1 MNNKD
6 FCTARRE
13 TLEHWGRP
21 ATPLWATVASF
32 SRVSARC
39 TSAHNVMITNMCG
52 YDSDGDP
59 DSDCWLQN
67 EGPHWS
73 ELDECDALASEDSDS
88 DGEVD
93 VERQDN
99 AWMRDSDDCSADG
112 SE

>member
-1 MNNKD
+1 MGAILKVTQIA
-6 FCTARRE
+6 TA
-13 TLEHWGRP
+13 GFK
-21 ATPLWATVASF
+21 S
-32 SRVSARC
+32 
-39 TSAHNVMITNMCG
+39 
-52 YDSDGDP
+52 
-59 DSDCWLQN
+59 